1 MNTLV
6 TAPENQSRPNG
17 KPRRRWVKVDVD
29 EESFQNLH
37 LMAAHSLMRIQPYL
51 RRFLAEAR
59 PYPDPGGSV
68 STPCSSNPAILAAS
82 VSSPCR
88 HRISPDQTSLANA
101 AIPHGDHC
109 QH

>member
-51 RRFLAEAR
+51 CFIRW
-59 PYPDPGGSV
+59 PS
-68 STPCSSNPAILAAS
+68 
-82 VSSPCR
+82 
-88 HRISPDQTSLANA
+88 A
-101 AIPHGDHC
+101 AINSLVK
-109 QH
+109 

>member
-1 MNTLV
+1 MNTPV

-37 LMAAHSLMRIQPYL
+37 LMAANSLMRIQPYL

-59 PYPDPGGSV
+59 PYPNPGGDREDLSF
-68 STPCSSNPAILAAS
+68 SSRGSSSN
-82 VSSPCR
+82 SP
-88 HRISPDQTSLANA
+88 
-101 AIPHGDHC
+101 
-109 QH
+109 